1 MKQLTREQLQS
12 HVLSNYWRNMDVD
25 YAQRQVNGMELPKGY
40 SEFVKTS
47 KEKSIAKQKA

>member
-1 MKQLTREQLQS
+1 MKQLSREQLQS

-40 SEFVKTS
+40 SEFLNNK
-47 KEKSIAKQKA
+47 KERSIAKQKA